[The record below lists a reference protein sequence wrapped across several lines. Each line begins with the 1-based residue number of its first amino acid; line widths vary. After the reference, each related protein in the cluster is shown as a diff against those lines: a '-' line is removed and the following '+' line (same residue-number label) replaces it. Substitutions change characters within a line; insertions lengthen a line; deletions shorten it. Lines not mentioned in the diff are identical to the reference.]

1 MSDLATPIPYRDRS
15 AGLILIGLLEIGL
28 ALLCLL
34 MLAFVGMATLS
45 LSTMPEAGAAGG
57 SPKAMLA
64 GAAFYLLIGV
74 FFGVMGVGTLR
85 GRRWARS
92 IMLVISWMWLVIGL
106 FSMIVGVIILP
117 KMMAAMSA
125 GTSAD
130 PSMSTAMTG
139 CILVVLGLLYIV
151 LPGILVLFYRGPNVK
166 ATFEAKDPSIP
177 WTDRVPLPVLA
188 LTLVFGFGAASSL
201 LGLTYRAF
209 PVFGRMLTGIPAAL
223 AFLAVGALC
232 AFLAWGTYHRRPA
245 AWWGLVATWILGCVN
260 GAFLLLGGGAGLR
273 RMYVAMDTPEI
284 QMQQM
289 ERMGIYDIWTNP
301 VILTLMVVVWLG
313 WLGFL
318 IWVKRY
324 FTVRD

>member
-1 MSDLATPIPYRDRS
+1 MSDLAPPVSYKDRS

-34 MLAFVGMATLS
+34 MLVLTGMATLS
-45 LSTMPEAGAAGG
+45 LRAMPEAGAGNTRV
-57 SPKAMLA
+57 MLA
-64 GAAFYLLIGV
+64 GAAFYLLIGA

-92 IMLVISWMWLVIGL
+92 IMLVVSWMWLVTGL
-106 FSMIVGVIILP
+106 FSMIVGSAILP

-130 PSMSTAMTG
+130 PSVNTAMTG

-151 LPGILVLFYRGPNVK
+151 LPGILVLFYRSPHVK
-166 ATFEAKDPSIP
+166 ATFEAKDPSLP
-177 WTDRVPLPVLA
+177 WTDRVPAPVLA
-188 LTLVFGFGAASSL
+188 LTLLFGFGAVSAV
-201 LGLTYRAF
+201 LGVTYRAF
-209 PVFGRMLTGIPAAL
+209 PVFGRMLTGIPATL
-223 AFLAVGALC
+223 AFLAVGVLC
-232 AFLAWGTYHRRPA
+232 AFLAWGIYHRRPA
-245 AWWGLVATWILGCVN
+245 AWWGLVVTWLLGCVN
-260 GAFLLLGGGAGLR
+260 GAFLLMGGSDGLR
-273 RMYVAMDTPEI
+273 RMYVAMGTPEV

-301 VILTLMVVVWLG
+301 LILSLMVVMWLG

-318 IWVKRY
+318 IWVKRF
-324 FTVRD
+324 FTARD